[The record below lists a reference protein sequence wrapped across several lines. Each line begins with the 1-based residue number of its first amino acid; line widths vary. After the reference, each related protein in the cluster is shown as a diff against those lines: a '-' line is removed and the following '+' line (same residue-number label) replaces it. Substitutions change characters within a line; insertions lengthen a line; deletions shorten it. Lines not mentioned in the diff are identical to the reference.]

1 MRTDKIKKNLIILAT
16 LILFVCPPAH
26 AGHFFSVPRV
36 VDGDTIIVNIFGKK
50 ESVRLIGVD
59 TPETKHPRKPIER
72 YGKKASAFTKKLCEG
87 KRVRLE
93 YESQ

>member
-59 TPETKHPRKPIER
+59 TPRQSTR
-72 YGKKASAFTKKLCEG
+72 
-87 KRVRLE
+87 
-93 YESQ
+93 ESQLNATEKRPLLSQKSFAKVSGSG